1 MHFNNQLYHSLNI
14 HSMNRII
21 LIILAIAI
29 FSSCKSNRNKEIKDS
44 KKGAIQEQKQTS
56 NTKTSVDAA
65 EENPSKT
72 LEINEKS
79 KELEPKQEK
88 STPTIIQDS
97 SLFSLVV
104 SFYSIGEGID
114 FKVAKE
120 YNQLLS
126 SYTNSDGILLDFD
139 KVSWGREGETDFCIR
154 LNSYSKKEKE
164 KFLEKSQ
171 EILKKTEL
179 VHTKENASCRQKRV
193 R

>member
-1 MHFNNQLYHSLNI
+1 MHFNIHLHHSLNI

-21 LIILAIAI
+21 LIISAII
-29 FSSCKSNRNKEIKDS
+29 ILSSCKSNRNKEISDS
-44 KKGAIQEQKQTS
+44 KKGATQEQTS
-56 NTKTSVDAA
+56 NTKTGVDAA

-72 LEINEKS
+72 AEIDEKS

-126 SYTNSDGILLDFD
+126 SYTTSEGILLDFD

>member
-1 MHFNNQLYHSLNI
+1 
-14 HSMNRII
+14 MNRII
-21 LIILAIAI
+21 LIISAII
-29 FSSCKSNRNKEIKDS
+29 ILSSCKSNRNKEISDS
-44 KKGAIQEQKQTS
+44 KKGATQEQTS
-56 NTKTSVDAA
+56 NTKTGVDSA

-72 LEINEKS
+72 PEMNQKS

-126 SYTNSDGILLDFD
+126 SYTTSEGILLDFD